1 MPDIVR
7 YLILGL
13 VQGITE
19 FLPISSDG
27 HLVILSRWIKAPGE
41 GLTLVVLL
49 HLGSLGALI
58 WAFRHE
64 LKGLVRPGS
73 DEEGGE
79 GGETR
84 SLLWLIALA
93 TIPAVIIGPVIHRFF
108 VDAFDSPLLAGA
120 MLMVTGIILM
130 ATRICPDGN
139 SKPNARSAVV
149 MGIAQAFALL
159 PGLSRAALTLA
170 AGFALGVNR
179 KRVARFS
186 FLMAVPAIAG
196 ANLFELTQGGGFPR
210 VEPIGLAV
218 GILAAFVASLVAI
231 RAVFGLV
238 QRGRFEWFGVYC
250 LIVGWLVLSLG

>member
-1 MPDIVR
+1 MPDTLR

-27 HLVILSRWIKAPGE
+27 HLVILSRWVKAPGD

-58 WAFRHE
+58 WAFRRE
-64 LKGLVRPGS
+64 LKGLVRPWS
-73 DEEGGE
+73 DDEGGK
-79 GGETR
+79 GGEKR
-84 SLLWLIALA
+84 HLLGLIALA
-93 TIPAVIIGPVIHRFF
+93 TIPAVIVGPVIHSLF
-108 VDAFDSPLLAGA
+108 VDAFDSPVLAGA
-120 MLMVTGIILM
+120 MLMLTGIILM
-130 ATRICPDGN
+130 ATRVCPDGN
-139 SKPNARSAVV
+139 SKPNARSALV
-149 MGIAQAFALL
+149 MGVAQAFALL

-170 AGFALGVNR
+170 AGFALGVDR

-186 FLMAVPAIAG
+186 FLMAMPAIAG
-196 ANLFELTQGGGFPR
+196 ANLFELTRAGGFPP
-210 VEPIGLAV
+210 VEPVGLVV

-231 RAVFGLV
+231 RAVLGLV

-250 LIVGWLVLSLG
+250 LVVGLLVLSLG